1 MSYAKKIGF
10 SIIAMALPAALWACA
25 PREGNVV
32 APEQATP
39 TTTPTPVIDRAQ
51 LAPEAQQNPF
61 KQFAPGLM
69 ARPIYKA
76 EQTGDLEIQIWEL
89 LVGPGKKSE
98 PAKLPG
104 AGVAEVR
111 SGTGVA
117 TIGDK
122 RQELKSGTGFSIPEG
137 ESFQLENASQDEGLA
152 LRVVL
157 IRSH

>member
-1 MSYAKKIGF
+1 MSKKLRFLIV
-10 SIIAMALPAALWACA
+10 AMALPAVLLACA
-25 PREGNVV
+25 PREETVV
-32 APEQATP
+32 APQTATP
-39 TTTPTPVIDRAQ
+39 TTTPTPAIDRAQ
-51 LAPEAQQNPF
+51 LAPDAQQNPF

-69 ARPIYKA
+69 ARTIYKA
-76 EQTGDLEIQIWEL
+76 EGTGDLDVEIWEM

-137 ESFQLENASQDEGLA
+137 ATFQLENSSQEESLDLQ
-152 LRVVL
+152 VVL
-157 IRSH
+157 VRSH

>member
-1 MSYAKKIGF
+1 
-10 SIIAMALPAALWACA
+10 
-25 PREGNVV
+25 
-32 APEQATP
+32 
-39 TTTPTPVIDRAQ
+39 
-51 LAPEAQQNPF
+51 
-61 KQFAPGLM
+61 M

>member
-1 MSYAKKIGF
+1 MSHGKKITF
-10 SIIAMALPAALWACA
+10 SIIALLLPAALLACA
-25 PREGNVV
+25 PRGENAVS
-32 APEQATP
+32 PETTTP
-39 TTTPTPVIDRAQ
+39 TTTPTPVINRAQ

-76 EQTGDLEIQIWEL
+76 EQTGDLEVEIWEL

-98 PAKLPG
+98 PTKLPG
-104 AGVAEVR
+104 AGVVEVR
-111 SGTGVA
+111 GGTGVA
-117 TIGDK
+117 SIGEK

-137 ESFQLENASQDEGLA
+137 ESLRLENTSPEEGLA